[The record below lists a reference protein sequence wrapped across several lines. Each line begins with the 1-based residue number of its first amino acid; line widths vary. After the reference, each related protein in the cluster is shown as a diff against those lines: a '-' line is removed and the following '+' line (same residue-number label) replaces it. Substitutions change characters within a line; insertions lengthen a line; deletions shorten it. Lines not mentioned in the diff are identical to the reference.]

1 MGHARDQR
9 YGARSQAD
17 LIELLAAQ
25 PLAWLVSPGGADA
38 AFTPL
43 PLRAERGRDGALVAL
58 RGHLARRNPHL
69 ARLRRDPQA
78 HALLLGPQAYVS
90 PRWLD
95 DRTQAPT
102 WNYAAAAFAL
112 RVSLSEAP
120 DDIAA
125 ELQALVA
132 QMEAGHADAWRL
144 EEMGA
149 RYARLASG
157 VTALRGEI
165 VEVRA
170 TFKLGQDEAAHD
182 FGQILQGLAANGE
195 DALVRWMR
203 AFDTRGS
210 AGDAPA

>member
-1 MGHARDQR
+1 MGHVRDQR
-9 YGARSQAD
+9 YAARSQRDLAD
-17 LIELLAAQ
+17 LLAAQ
-25 PLAWLVSPGGADA
+25 PLAWLISPGGDDA

-43 PLRAERGRDGALVAL
+43 PLRAERGRDGSLVAL
-58 RGHLARRNPHL
+58 RGHLARRNPHV
-69 ARLRRDPQA
+69 ARLRRDPHA
-78 HALLLGPQAYVS
+78 HALVLGPHAYVS

-112 RVSLSEAP
+112 RIALSEAP
-120 DDIAA
+120 DDIDA

-132 QMEAGHADAWRL
+132 QMEAGHAGAWRL
-144 EEMGA
+144 GEMGA
-149 RYARLASG
+149 RYARLATG

-170 TFKLGQDEAAHD
+170 SFKLGQDEAAHD
-182 FGQILQGLAANGE
+182 FGQILQGLAATGE

-210 AGDAPA
+210 GGDEPA